1 MDTIHL
7 AICDDEAEDLAKTL
21 ALVKEYDTTKRLRIT
36 SLSCPDTL
44 MHPQEPESIDIVL
57 MDIEMEPVSGFDA
70 ASQIVSLPHPPVIIF
85 TTKSSAY
92 ALKGYGIAIRY
103 LQKPLSRDAFFE
115 ALDVAVAEASAHRL
129 TIHADNTLHTVLLRD
144 VEYIEIFGHYAVIHT
159 QKESYRF
166 RSTLK
171 DILSRL
177 PQGYFVPTH
186 KSFIVNLEHIR
197 SATATQASLSC
208 GACIPISRSRQQ
220 EFNQALYRFLGR

>member
-1 MDTIHL
+1 MENIRL
-7 AICDDEAEDLAKTL
+7 AICDDETADLEKTL
-21 ALVKEYDTTKRLRIT
+21 ALVKEYDTGKKLIITAYSQAAPLLR
-36 SLSCPDTL
+36 
-44 MHPQEPESIDIVL
+44 PENRGHFDIVL
-57 MDIEMEPVSGFDA
+57 MDIEMSPLSGFDA
-70 ASQIVSLPHPPVIIF
+70 ARSLIAMEHPPVIIF

-92 ALKGYGIAIRY
+92 ALKGYGIALRY
-103 LQKPLSRDAFFE
+103 LQKPLMKEDLFE
-115 ALDVAVAEASAHRL
+115 ALDVAIAEASAHRL
-129 TIHADNTLHTVLLRD
+129 TFQIDNTLHAIHLRD
-144 VEYIEIFGHYAVIHT
+144 VQYIEIFGHYAVIHT
-159 QKESYRF
+159 QKESFRF

-171 DILSRL
+171 EILSRL